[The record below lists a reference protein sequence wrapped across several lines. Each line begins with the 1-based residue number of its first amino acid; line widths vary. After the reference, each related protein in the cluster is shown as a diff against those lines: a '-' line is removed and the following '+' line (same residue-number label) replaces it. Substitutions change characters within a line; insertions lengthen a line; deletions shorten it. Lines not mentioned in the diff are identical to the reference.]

1 MILGS
6 VNVGKRGCMTNNT
19 IIPKGIFSLINNV
32 SIKNNLIQ
40 NKIDRLWNYNVR
52 KSSDNWT
59 NLVIILDQL
68 VKFYNLNLNQEVLL
82 SKIIKEL
89 TRCKY
94 LSNEECKK
102 FIYLL
107 SEIGLNVFTCLDNI
121 PDKEKVLKSVKG
133 FLEEEENNENRK

>member
-6 VNVGKRGCMTNNT
+6 VNVGKRGCTTNET
-19 IIPKGIFSLINNV
+19 IVTKGIFSLINNV

-68 VKFYNLNLNQEVLL
+68 VKYYNLNLNQEVLL

-94 LSNEECKK
+94 LSNEGCKK

-107 SEIGLNVFTCLDNI
+107 SEIGLNVFACLDNI

>member
-1 MILGS
+1 MTHGFQAE
-6 VNVGKRGCMTNNT
+6 GKRGCMTNNT
-19 IIPKGIFSLINNV
+19 ILPKGIFSLLNND

-40 NKIDRLWNYNVR
+40 NKIDRLWSYNVS
-52 KSSDNWT
+52 KSSDNWK
-59 NLVIILDQL
+59 NLVIILDQS
-68 VKFYNLNLNQEVLL
+68 VKYYNLNFNQEVLL

-107 SEIGLNVFTCLDNI
+107 SGIGLDVFRCLNNVG
-121 PDKEKVLKSVKG
+121 DKEKVLKSIKG
-133 FLEEEENNENRK
+133 FLEEEKINEDRK

>member
-1 MILGS
+1 
-6 VNVGKRGCMTNNT
+6 MTNNT

-32 SIKNNLIQ
+32 LIKNNLIQ
-40 NKIDRLWNYNVR
+40 NKIDKLWKYNIT

-89 TRCKY
+89 TRCRY
-94 LSNEECKK
+94 LSKEECRK

-107 SEIGLNVFTCLDNI
+107 SGIGLNVFQCLNNI
-121 PDKEKVLKSVKG
+121 KDKEKVLKSVKG
-133 FLEEEENNENRK
+133 FLEEEKINDN

>member
-1 MILGS
+1 M
-6 VNVGKRGCMTNNT
+6 
-19 IIPKGIFSLINNV
+19 INNV

-68 VKFYNLNLNQEVLL
+68 VKYYNLNLNQEVLL

-94 LSNEECKK
+94 LSNEGCKK

-107 SEIGLNVFTCLDNI
+107 SEIGLNVFACLDNI